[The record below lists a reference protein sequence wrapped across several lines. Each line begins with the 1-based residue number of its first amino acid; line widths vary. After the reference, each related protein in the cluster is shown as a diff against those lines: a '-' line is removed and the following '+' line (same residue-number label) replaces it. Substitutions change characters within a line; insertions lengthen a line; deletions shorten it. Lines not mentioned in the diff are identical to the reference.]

1 MGKTVTSIKDR
12 VGSNFVRYKK
22 QSLLWRAI
30 VKYGVDSIVT
40 EVLYEAPVECLNT
53 LEKLAICQNGS
64 HKTRNGYNMTW
75 GGDGIGSDDARASV
89 LRQLEQGTHVFLDAS
104 FREKSKKINAEM
116 GRRRFKEGV
125 HPFQR
130 PLVREKRR
138 NNLRESTQKRLE
150 NGTHHFL
157 SGEIQKKSTRRLLSE
172 GKHIFQDAVFR
183 EKQNSVVS
191 ESARRRIQDGT
202 HNFLSDG
209 FYSRSSWKCRL
220 TCKARRRD
228 FYRLFSSLL
237 TSRSVLLEYR
247 YRHLQREGFF
257 DKDIPDI
264 SGATQMSLFE

>member
-1 MGKTVTSIKDR
+1 MLKKGCIYKHIFPNGKCYVGKTVTSIKDR

-157 SGEIQKKSTRRLLSE
+157 SGEIQKKVPEDYCLKVSIYFRMRFLEKNKTVWLVKVLV
-172 GKHIFQDAVFR
+172 DVFR
-183 EKQNSVVS
+183 ME
-191 ESARRRIQDGT
+191 RII
-202 HNFLSDG
+202 FFPMG
-209 FYSRSSWKCRL
+209 FILGVRGN
-220 TCKARRRD
+220 
-228 FYRLFSSLL
+228 
-237 TSRSVLLEYR
+237 V
-247 YRHLQREGFF
+247 G
-257 DKDIPDI
+257 
-264 SGATQMSLFE
+264 